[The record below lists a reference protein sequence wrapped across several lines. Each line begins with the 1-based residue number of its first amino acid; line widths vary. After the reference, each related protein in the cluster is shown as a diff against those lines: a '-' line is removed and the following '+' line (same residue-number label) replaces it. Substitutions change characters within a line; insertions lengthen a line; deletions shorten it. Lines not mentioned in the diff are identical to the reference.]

1 MLEPLQPKVA
11 IQDIASA
18 KLLYKAIVLPFN
30 LEKNL
35 NFEGLKLCV
44 VPVLIEGKKGRQ
56 AFDLLIDTGAEVTVL
71 SEYVAKIVG
80 VELQRGSVIGQG
92 VGSRSQYQR
101 GMVEN
106 IEIMQKM
113 EPDGQE
119 VQGKISL
126 GRSKVAI
133 GKLSE
138 KFSEY
143 SILGILGAETIQE
156 LCLKIDY
163 PKKYLEFSKVL
174 PIRQSEEVN
183 E

>member
-1 MLEPLQPKVA
+1 MLEPLEPKVVT
-11 IQDIASA
+11 QDITPAES
-18 KLLYKAIVLPFN
+18 LYKAIVLPFN
-30 LEKNL
+30 LERNL

-44 VPVLIEGKKGRQ
+44 VPVLIEGTKGKQ
-56 AFDLLIDTGAEVTVL
+56 AFDLLVDTGAEVTVL

-80 VELQRGSVIGQG
+80 VESQRSSVMGQG
-92 VGSRSQYQR
+92 IGSRSQYQR

-113 EPDGQE
+113 ELDGQE
-119 VQGKISL
+119 IEGKISL

-133 GKLSE
+133 GQLSG

-156 LCLKIDY
+156 ICLKIDY

-174 PIRQSEEVN
+174 PANQIGEVN

>member
-1 MLEPLQPKVA
+1 MLEPLEPGLVT
-11 IQDIASA
+11 QDIASA
-18 KLLYKAIVLPFN
+18 ESLQKAIVLPFN
-30 LEKNL
+30 LESNL

-44 VPVLIEGKKGRQ
+44 IPVLIEGTRGRQ
-56 AFDLLIDTGAEVTVL
+56 AFDLLVDTGAEVTVL

-80 VELQRGSVIGQG
+80 VDLQRGSVGSQGIGG
-92 VGSRSQYQR
+92 RSQCQR

-113 EPDGQE
+113 ELDGQE
-119 VQGKISL
+119 IEGKISL
-126 GRSKVAI
+126 GRSKVMV
-133 GKLSE
+133 GQLSG

-156 LCLKIDY
+156 ICLKIDY

-174 PIRQSEEVN
+174 FVNQIGRVN